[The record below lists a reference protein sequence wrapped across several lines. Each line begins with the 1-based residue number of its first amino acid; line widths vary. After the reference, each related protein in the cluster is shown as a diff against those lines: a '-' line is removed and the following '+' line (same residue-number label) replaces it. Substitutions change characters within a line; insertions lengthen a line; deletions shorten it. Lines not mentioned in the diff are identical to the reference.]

1 MSKFDNNF
9 DDDGGFLGGFGFSD
23 TGTNDSDDSSN
34 DGSFGGLS
42 YSNTNKNTDNAFSF
56 GDDDFYEYD
65 PSANEK
71 SNNFNI
77 PLNNNANISNGFGS
91 MNNNGFDGMSGNAA
105 QPSFSDS
112 GFSQEHDNAF
122 GSDNYVPLNQ
132 SAGSST
138 YTGIGGEIGSDI
150 PSNSSYTSKKG
161 LPSNFDHKLSFIIYL
176 ISAIMFIVPLAIF
189 FIPTLKYYVNSPDD
203 VVYKNVSALVTSVEK
218 DMTSSGIDSI
228 CSIKYNYNGK
238 EYTDSTVIVHAD
250 IERGQ
255 NITIYVNAADPSKV
269 SLTDLSKKANND
281 PSFLIVFGVIFVIV
295 VAAVVSSFLKTKK
308 KIKYEQQYRNNYTSS
323 ARSSA
328 DTSVWN
334 MQLGEKSPSYNK
346 PSYTSNT
353 GGNVHIGSSV
363 SRNTYSS
370 APPQTRYKP
379 HKQSYSGPV
388 LFAIVGSIFA
398 IIGIIGFMVNVSA
411 QVKRNDIIKNGV
423 AIEATCTKVYAP
435 GQGGSIIKVNGK
447 IVNFYADVK
456 YEYNGS
462 EYKCARVEFWSQ
474 PKSGENVMVY
484 IRENEPG
491 ICYSGGDNTAASMG
505 TYVLFGVF
513 AVLGGIFAAVGIGF
527 IVSTRKNNRLAA
539 QSLG

>member
-269 SLTDLSKKANND
+269 SLTDLSKKANKD
-281 PSFLIVFGVIFVIV
+281 PSFLIVFGVI
-295 VAAVVSSFLKTKK
+295 L
-308 KIKYEQQYRNNYTSS
+308 
-323 ARSSA
+323 
-328 DTSVWN
+328 
-334 MQLGEKSPSYNK
+334 PSYNK